1 MTHHHNDNHGR
12 TRSFAVLDIE
22 MLYREDAYEAYRK
35 IDPNPAEALR
45 YPFRSTCAAALL
57 TFSVTDGQF
66 EFGHL
71 DSWAGDDEPA
81 LLRALFDRLHMLP
94 DHRVCTWGG
103 LSMDCPVLRMGAAR
117 HHLRLPRQLIKD
129 ARKHGQWLHLDLG
142 KEHHCGTYVHQTE
155 VAVALNLPAKFA
167 DSAASVRHLLE
178 AGKLQR
184 LRNVP
189 VADVVTTALLL
200 QAHLAS
206 HGELLSA
213 QAAQILTLREVVRCR
228 PEARFADYLRRV
240 EKRIEAEALAAAEA
254 FIAAAA

>member
-1 MTHHHNDNHGR
+1 MTHHHNDNSSR
-12 TRSFAVLDIE
+12 TQHFAVLDIE
-22 MLYREDAYEAYRK
+22 MLYRQDAFQAYSK
-35 IDPNPAEALR
+35 LDPNPALVLR

-57 TFSVTDGQF
+57 TFSISDGVF

-94 DHRVCTWGG
+94 DHRVTTWGG
-103 LSMDCPVLRMGAAR
+103 LSMDLPVLRIGAAR

-129 ARKHGQWLHLDLG
+129 ARQNREWLHLDLG
-142 KEHHCGTYVHQTE
+142 KEHHCGTYVHMSE
-155 VAVALNLPAKFA
+155 VAVALNLPVKFA

-178 AGKLQR
+178 TAKLQR

-200 QAHLAS
+200 QSQLET
-206 HGELLSA
+206 HGDLVSA
-213 QAAQILTLREVVRCR
+213 RVAQIVTLRGVARRR

-240 EKRIEAEALAAAEA
+240 QKRLATEVMVEAEA

>member
-1 MTHHHNDNHGR
+1 MTHHHNDNSSR
-12 TRSFAVLDIE
+12 TQHFAVLDIE
-22 MLYREDAYEAYRK
+22 MLYRQDAFQAYSK
-35 IDPNPAEALR
+35 LDPNPALVLR

-57 TFSVTDGQF
+57 TFSISDGVF

-94 DHRVCTWGG
+94 DHRVTTWGG
-103 LSMDCPVLRMGAAR
+103 LSMDLPVLRIGAAR

-129 ARKHGQWLHLDLG
+129 ARQNREWLHLDLG
-142 KEHHCGTYVHQTE
+142 KEHHCGTYVHMSE
-155 VAVALNLPAKFA
+155 VAVALNLPVKFA

-178 AGKLQR
+178 TGKLQR

-200 QAHLAS
+200 QSQLET
-206 HGELLSA
+206 HGDLVSA
-213 QAAQILTLREVVRCR
+213 RAAQIVTLREVARRC

-240 EKRIEAEALAAAEA
+240 EKRLVAEVMAEAEA